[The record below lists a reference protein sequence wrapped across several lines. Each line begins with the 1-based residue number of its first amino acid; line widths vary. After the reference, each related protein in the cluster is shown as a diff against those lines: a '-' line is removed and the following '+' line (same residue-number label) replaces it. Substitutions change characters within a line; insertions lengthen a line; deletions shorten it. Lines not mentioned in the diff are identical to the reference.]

1 MKTLREVE
9 MARNDLLRVFAGSE
23 AFRLR
28 LDRESYGR
36 VSGSIPTPTHAGVLA
51 SRKLSLIVGPGV
63 LVS

>member
-1 MKTLREVE
+1 
-9 MARNDLLRVFAGSE
+9 MARNDPSRVFAGSE

-28 LDRESYGR
+28 LDRESDGR
-36 VSGSIPTPTHAGVLA
+36 VSGSIPNAAAGVLA